1 MSDATVQNLTPVE
14 RRALACSPLAALY
27 PPAERI
33 PAIVVDNFPALGKL
47 AAMRFIEW
55 AQANPG
61 GVVSLPTGKTPE
73 HFIRWV
79 ERLLGGWDRPEIR
92 AELEAAGV
100 DPRVRPDMKSLHFV
114 QIDEF
119 YPIDPAQ
126 HNSFHHYVSRY
137 YLQGFGLDPA
147 RALLMDCSRIGL
159 APGQSMESVWP
170 GGEVDLSLRHRAGT
184 TDREL
189 VQKAALAAVDQWC
202 QDYEGRIR
210 ELGGIGFFLGGIG
223 PDGHIGFN
231 VRGSDHRSTTR
242 LTPTNYETQAA
253 AAVDLGGMEVARKR
267 LVITI
272 GLGTIAFNPKCAA
285 IVIAAGEAKAGIVAA
300 AVRSDPSVLHPA
312 TALQG
317 LPNARFYL
325 TMGAAR
331 GLAERRVDLIER
343 APAVSDEEVEAVL
356 VDLAFRAGRRLVDL
370 TAADVAAD
378 PPAAAV
384 LRKRPEGLARLAA
397 AARDSLAGKVER
409 GARSLVSTRFLH
421 TEPHHDDLMLGCLPY
436 IVRNNRDARNHHC
449 FATMTGG
456 FTAVT
461 NGFVLSRLALVRRFL
476 EAPLFAEMHA
486 AGYFDPENAAGRN
499 RDVWQYLDGVA
510 AESEPMKAE
519 GAARRMLRNLF
530 AVYGPGSLPDAAR
543 RIGEIEARLA
553 TAYAGARDE
562 PDMRQ
567 FKSLCREWEAD
578 CMWGYFG
585 WNGSNVMHLRLGFY
599 TGDIFTEE
607 PTVGRDVPPIVR
619 VLELAGPD
627 VVTVALDPEASGPDT
642 HYKVLQAVSEA
653 LRAYEERLG
662 SADRLR
668 VVGYRNVWYRFGPAE
683 ANLYVPVSLNMFAT
697 MRSAF
702 MNTFIS
708 QRDASFPSPDHDGPF
723 CDLAQRIQAE
733 QYQKV
738 KTCLGR
744 AWFHEHPSAMIRA
757 ARGLVFLR
765 EMTLAEFYRHSRELR
780 RAAEN
785 RGGS

>member
-1 MSDATVQNLTPVE
+1 
-14 RRALACSPLAALY
+14 
-27 PPAERI
+27 
-33 PAIVVDNFPALGKL
+33 
-47 AAMRFIEW
+47 
-55 AQANPG
+55 
-61 GVVSLPTGKTPE
+61 
-73 HFIRWV
+73 
-79 ERLLGGWDRPEIR
+79 
-92 AELEAAGV
+92 
-100 DPRVRPDMKSLHFV
+100 
-114 QIDEF
+114 
-119 YPIDPAQ
+119 
-126 HNSFHHYVSRY
+126 
-137 YLQGFGLDPA
+137 
-147 RALLMDCSRIGL
+147 
-159 APGQSMESVWP
+159 
-170 GGEVDLSLRHRAGT
+170 
-184 TDREL
+184 
-189 VQKAALAAVDQWC
+189 
-202 QDYEGRIR
+202 
-210 ELGGIGFFLGGIG
+210 
-223 PDGHIGFN
+223 
-231 VRGSDHRSTTR
+231 
-242 LTPTNYETQAA
+242 
-253 AAVDLGGMEVARKR
+253 VARKR

-272 GLGTIAFNPKCAA
+272 GLGTIAYNPKCAA
-285 IVIAAGEAKAGIVAA
+285 IVIAAGEAKAGIVAGA
-300 AVRSDPSVLHPA
+300 IESDPSVLYPA
-312 TALQG
+312 TALQS

-325 TMGAAR
+325 TGGAAR
-331 GLAERRVDLIER
+331 GLAERRVELVER
-343 APAVSDEEVEAVL
+343 APAVSDEEVEQIL
-356 VDLAFRAGRRLVDL
+356 VDLAVRANKRLVDL
-370 TAADVAAD
+370 SAADAASD
-378 PPAAAV
+378 PSAAAM
-384 LRKRPEGLARLAA
+384 LRKRPEDLARLAA

-456 FTAVT
+456 FTSVT
-461 NGFVLSRLALVRRFL
+461 NGFVLSRLTLVRRFL
-476 EAPLFAEMHA
+476 ETPLFAEMHA
-486 AGYFDPENAAGRN
+486 AGYFDPASTEGRN

-510 AESEPMKAE
+510 AESEPMMAE

-530 AVYGPGSLPDAAR
+530 AVYGQEDLAAAGR
-543 RIGEIEARLA
+543 RIAEVESRLA
-553 TAYAGARDE
+553 AAYAGAKDA
-562 PDMRQ
+562 PDMQQ

-607 PTVGRDVPPIVR
+607 PTVGRDVPPILR

-662 SADRLR
+662 SAGKLR
-668 VVGYRNVWYRFGPAE
+668 VVGYRNVWYRFHPAE

-744 AWFHEHPSAMIRA
+744 SWFHEHPSAMIRA
-757 ARGLVFLR
+757 TRGLVFLR
-765 EMTLAEFYRHSRELR
+765 ELSLAEFYSHSRELR

-785 RGGS
+785 RAEG